1 MRIDIQARQFT
12 LTEALRSTVEAE
24 ARQYE
29 ADFADRLHSLNV
41 RLFDV
46 NGLKGG
52 VDKGCLLFARIGR
65 GQATVVAS
73 GIDSDLY
80 RAIGAAFTRLSRGT
94 RQSLDRNRRLRRP
107 RRGATAAATALNA

>member
-1 MRIDIQARQFT
+1 MQIDIQARQFS
-12 LTEALRSTVEAE
+12 LTEALRNTVEAE

-46 NGLKGG
+46 NGTKGG
-52 VDKGCLLFARIGR
+52 IDKGCLLFARIGR

-73 GIDSDLY
+73 GIDSDMY
-80 RAIGAAFTRLSRGT
+80 RAIAAAFSRLARGT
-94 RQSLDRNRRLRRP
+94 RHSLDRNRRVRRP
-107 RRGATAAATALNA
+107 GRGAAAAPTLNA